1 MNRIKIC
8 IVEDNQEIRTGLKM
22 IINNSPELEC
32 DCDFP
37 NAEDA
42 INHLSI
48 NCKDV
53 VLMDIDLPG
62 INGIEAIKILK
73 NACPKT
79 QFMMMTVFEN
89 DEMIFKSL
97 QAGATG
103 YLLKNSSVSQIS
115 QAVVDLYNGGSP
127 MSPGIA
133 RKVLNIFMESPKKT
147 EPDYQDLSERE
158 KEIVNKL
165 SEGFRYK
172 EIADQLFISSS
183 TVRTHIQNIYQKLH
197 VQSRTDALNK
207 IFR

>member
-62 INGIEAIKILK
+62 QDGI
-73 NACPKT
+73 T
-79 QFMMMTVFEN
+79 
-89 DEMIFKSL
+89 
-97 QAGATG
+97 ATRQ
-103 YLLKNSSVSQIS
+103 LLTANPAAQ
-115 QAVVDLYNGGSP
+115 G
-127 MSPGIA
+127 PGTTRVI
-133 RKVLNIFMESPKKT
+133 
-147 EPDYQDLSERE
+147 
-158 KEIVNKL
+158 
-165 SEGFRYK
+165 
-172 EIADQLFISSS
+172 
-183 TVRTHIQNIYQKLH
+183 
-197 VQSRTDALNK
+197 
-207 IFR
+207 